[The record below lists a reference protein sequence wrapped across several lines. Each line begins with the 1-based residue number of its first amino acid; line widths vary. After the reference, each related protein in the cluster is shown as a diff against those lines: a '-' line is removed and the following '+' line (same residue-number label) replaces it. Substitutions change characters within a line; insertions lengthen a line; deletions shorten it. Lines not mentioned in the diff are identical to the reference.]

1 MRPRETYIFGRGE
14 CVPPIRYII
23 FPPLGARLV
32 TDAGGRV
39 PNGCHIWKNIHA
51 GLQGAMMVRHDWSD
65 DDLALRLH
73 KRDPEALETLIS
85 RYSREIFYF
94 IRLVLD
100 SVGVAQDAEE
110 CVNDLF
116 VAVWQEIDTFDSVR
130 GTLRTWLTMRAKY
143 IALDRRRQLCRRQA
157 HNVQPADE
165 NRQWS
170 SSEGGGGRGASGWGE
185 REMRAALPPHPE
197 ASMENLLEQ
206 SERREELRLAL
217 ATLPELDRYLIYQR
231 YFKYAST
238 EELAAKTGLTR
249 HAVDTRLWRARKS
262 LRDALKEHTYEYERI

>member
-1 MRPRETYIFGRGE
+1 
-14 CVPPIRYII
+14 
-23 FPPLGARLV
+23 
-32 TDAGGRV
+32 
-39 PNGCHIWKNIHA
+39 
-51 GLQGAMMVRHDWSD
+51 MVRQSWSD
-65 DDLALRLH
+65 EDLIQRLQQ
-73 KRDPEALETLIS
+73 RDPEALETLIS
-85 RYSREIFYF
+85 QYSREVFYF

-100 SVGVAQDAEE
+100 GVGVAQDAEE

-116 VAVWQEIDTFDSVR
+116 VAVWQEIGTFDPDR

-143 IALDRRRQLCRRQA
+143 IALDRRRQLVRRQV
-157 HNVQPADE
+157 HTVQAADE
-165 NRQWS
+165 SHQWA
-170 SSEGGGGRGASGWGE
+170 SSENAGNRAISNWGGHE
-185 REMRAALPPHPE
+185 REVRVTLPPHPE
-197 ASMENLLEQ
+197 ASMEHLLEQ

-262 LRDALKEHTYEYERI
+262 LRDALEEHVHAYERI